1 MEIRRAKEQDID
13 AILRLLHQ
21 VLDIHAQLRP
31 DLFRAGTTKYG
42 REELTEKLKEEKQPI
57 YVAIGEQEEVLGYL
71 FCVIKEAEAS
81 SNTVPNKSI
90 YIDDLCVDETVRG
103 MQVGRRLF
111 EYLKEEAKKEGCY
124 EITLNVWEGND
135 NARSFYE
142 KMGMKVQKTT
152 MEYII

>member
-1 MEIRRAKEQDID
+1 MEIRRAKEQDVD

-31 DLFRAGTTKYG
+31 DLFRAGTTKYS
-42 REELTEKLKEEKQPI
+42 REELIEKLKEEKQPI

-71 FCVIKEAEAS
+71 LCVIKEAEAS
-81 SNTVPNKSI
+81 SNTVPNKSF

-142 KMGMKVQKTT
+142 KMGMRVQKTT